1 VKPNGPPLDP
11 PDGITHHP
19 FMRLLNPGIGTVTHA
34 AFAPTGRHL
43 VLTGEKG
50 FAVGEWPAVAVGRA
64 AFHVEPTEEKLI
76 QAAWHPDGTMFAAGG
91 VDCVAQ
97 VWDTRPRLRKELV
110 LFAGQDQEGMKTAVA
125 FSPDGAYLALG
136 DGWAGEASRVLMV
149 RVATWTLVDR
159 IELHQ
164 DMVGA
169 LAFTRPDTLVSGG
182 ADRKVV
188 AQRLDDALSEPR
200 MVEVAAQVQGLAVG
214 GGNLAVAFGGRVAVW
229 PIDADG
235 FPRPTETPNCRGH
248 TRKVKG
254 IAFSADGRLLVSTGD
269 DGTVRFW
276 EPTTGI
282 CRTALDPHIDKLRTV
297 AVSPDGLTV
306 VAAGDSGTVVVL
318 DAE

>member
-1 VKPNGPPLDP
+1 
-11 PDGITHHP
+11 
-19 FMRLLNPGIGTVTHA
+19 MRLLNPGIGTVTHA

-50 FAVGEWPAVAVGRA
+50 FAVAYWPAVAVGRA

-76 QAAWHPDGTMFAAGG
+76 QAAWHPDGSTFVVGG

-97 VWDTRPRLRKELV
+97 VWDARPRLRKELV
-110 LFAGQDQEGMKTAVA
+110 LFGGRDQEGMKTGVA

-136 DGWAGEASRVLMV
+136 DGWAGEAGRVLIV
-149 RVATWTLVDR
+149 RVATWTLADQV
-159 IELHQ
+159 EVHQ
-164 DMVGA
+164 DMVGT

-182 ADRKVV
+182 ADRKIAV
-188 AQRLDDALSEPR
+188 QRLDDALIEPR
-200 MVEVAAQVQGLAVG
+200 TIEVAAQVQGLAVG
-214 GGNLAVAFGGRVAVW
+214 GGNLAVAFGGRIAVW

-235 FPRPTETPNCRGH
+235 FPRPAETPNIRGH

-254 IAFSADGRLLVSTGD
+254 VAFSADGRLLASAGD

-276 EPTTGI
+276 DPNTGV
-282 CRTALDPHIDKLRTV
+282 CRTAIDPRIDKLRTV

-306 VAAGDSGTVVVL
+306 VAGGDSGTVVVL